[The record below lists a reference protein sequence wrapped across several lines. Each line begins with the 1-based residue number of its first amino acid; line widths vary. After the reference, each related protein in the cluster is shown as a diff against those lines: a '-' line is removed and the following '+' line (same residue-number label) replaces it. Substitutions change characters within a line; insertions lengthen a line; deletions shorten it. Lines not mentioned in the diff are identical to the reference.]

1 MAKPP
6 KEPKT
11 PPKEPCAGSTP
22 GEGQSK
28 CSGTTTTITSK
39 SFGKNTVVS
48 RFLPHDA
55 FTFSSPNAVQA
66 PPRGT
71 PCVKVSVEA
80 IRKRDTKKQKRG
92 EKYFKKLDLP
102 YACPTGTK
110 FIEASGRC
118 SDGSEPTLNRS
129 CGSRG
134 KPCSSV
140 RQTCPVQFVFKG
152 GDTYLRFC
160 GEKRGQPAPLVKVTN
175 PTEAQAKA
183 QEACDAWSKTT
194 VRYGDVAAARAA
206 GRPDCEAT
214 TRDGKK
220 IKGQVC
226 VPGRYT
232 PEIYQAPLGRLRRR

>member
-1 MAKPP
+1 MA
-6 KEPKT
+6 KT

-22 GEGQSK
+22 GEGQRK
-28 CSGTTTTITSK
+28 CSGTTTAITSK

-48 RFLPHDA
+48 RFLPHGA

-80 IRKRDTKKQKRG
+80 VRKRDTKKQKRG

-118 SDGSEPTLNRS
+118 SDGSEPTPNRS

-160 GEKRGQPAPLVKVTN
+160 GERGQPAPLVKVTD
-175 PTEAQAKA
+175 PTQAQALAQKA
-183 QEACDAWSKTT
+183 CNEWEATT
-194 VRYGDVAAARAA
+194 ARYGDQPGS
-206 GRPDCEAT
+206 GRV
-214 TRDGKK
+214 GL
-220 IKGQVC
+220 
-226 VPGRYT
+226 PGRYT